1 MGVSDASYFQGSLL
15 SPLPVGKAGN
25 TQGNSLLKYFR
36 AASFPLKD
44 IIHTWFSFLAS
55 MQI

>member
-1 MGVSDASYFQGSLL
+1 MGVNDASYFQGSLL